1 MIGQR
6 TFQFNATAIQLT
18 NFRFRV
24 GFKRHRQMAADKAAK
39 RLVQTLGFLDVK
51 GERCKTFR
59 QPFTLGMQGF
69 DTAFARGT
77 TKNRHRREAGITP
90 LTLGG
95 FYYYRFF
102 QLINA
107 ENAVIKRLRIPF
119 DEIEIFRTIRQSFK
133 LFGDQRQI
141 RHHDSMTRRTVQRR
155 EVRRIFKAN
164 IVIDF
169 RQQNAAEA
177 FRQRVQTLIFRPARL
192 T

>member
-6 TFQFNATAIQLT
+6 TFEFNATAVQLA
-18 NFRFRV
+18 NFRFRI
-24 GFKRHRQMAADKAAK
+24 GFKCHRQMAANKAAK

-69 DTAFARGT
+69 DTAFARST

-95 FYYYRFF
+95 FHHHRFF
-102 QLINA
+102 KFIDA

-119 DEIEIFRTIRQSFK
+119 DEIEVFRAIRQPIK
-133 LFGDQRQI
+133 LLSNQ
-141 RHHDSMTRRTVQRR
+141 
-155 EVRRIFKAN
+155 
-164 IVIDF
+164 
-169 RQQNAAEA
+169 
-177 FRQRVQTLIFRPARL
+177 
-192 T
+192 